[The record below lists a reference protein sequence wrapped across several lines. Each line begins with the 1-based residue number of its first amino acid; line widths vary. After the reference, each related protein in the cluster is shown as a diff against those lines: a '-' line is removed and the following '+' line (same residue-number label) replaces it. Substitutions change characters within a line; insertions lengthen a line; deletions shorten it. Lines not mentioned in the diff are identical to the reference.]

1 MLGKSVFGRTCWL
14 AGGLAGLLGS
24 KAAPGAVVA
33 HHHQHQQGQF
43 LPHPA
48 GIHTEWQ
55 TNMKTLSKAQRPQ

>member
-1 MLGKSVFGRTCWL
+1 MIGRSVCWSYVL
-14 AGGLAGLLGS
+14 AGWLAGLLGS

-33 HHHQHQQGQF
+33 HHHQHQHGQF

-55 TNMKTLSKAQRPQ
+55 TNMKTLSRPQRPQ